1 MIVQRAGIKIRGEK
15 KEKKEKSQAGIET
28 KTQINLHM
36 GIPVFLM
43 HRVFCPKFFLYFWKK
58 IFWWVREKNTWA
70 PSYIFFIE

>member
-15 KEKKEKSQAGIET
+15 KKKKKEKSQTGIET

-43 HRVFCPKFFLYFWKK
+43 H
-58 IFWWVREKNTWA
+58 
-70 PSYIFFIE
+70 

>member
-15 KEKKEKSQAGIET
+15 KEKKEKSQTVIET

-43 HRVFCPKFFLYFWKK
+43 H
-58 IFWWVREKNTWA
+58 
-70 PSYIFFIE
+70 

>member
-15 KEKKEKSQAGIET
+15 KEKSQTGIET

-43 HRVFCPKFFLYFWKK
+43 H
-58 IFWWVREKNTWA
+58 
-70 PSYIFFIE
+70 